1 MNSALNNT
9 HGQADRIFYSEGIKE
24 TNRKLRLRCVKSPL
38 VVLANDVSGDLERL
52 LHSVSFWQLHM
63 FFWPL
68 LNTSSGIQ
76 RISFLLFH
84 SEHKL

>member
-9 HGQADRIFYSEGIKE
+9 HGQADRIFYSEGVKE

-52 LHSVSFWQLHM
+52 FRGVSFWQLHM

-76 RISFLLFH
+76 RISSLLFH
-84 SEHKL
+84 SEHRL